1 MKYTFTI
8 VLTFVSMIAFG
19 QVEEW
24 IKQAK
29 TAEGKAKVD
38 LYNQIAEHYTFDS
51 EPFSA
56 KTYAQKAIEIADDLD
71 YNNGLAVGYFY
82 LAEAYSL
89 NDEISTAEKTYK
101 KWYKLRKK
109 YGTEQQL
116 NWATIGMA
124 RFYQSQEHDRKTECY
139 FKKAL
144 KNVKED
150 SYREF
155 AILQSL
161 ADYYQHGKNY
171 RTDRELNLKKA
182 SKYLELVVESGR
194 KLYGKDFSIGNLNHY
209 FRTEIIKALENKQ
222 TNLANTIGEQWLKS
236 QAKFVDNE
244 TLCFTARRIARYF
257 FDKEIYTHIKLYLDK
272 SIAYAKKDGDN
283 RLIRIGLQ
291 NATYMMRFA
300 KEYEQALEYCFETLE
315 YGATYDYTLLRRL
328 KGCVYPMLK
337 ENNPTLTQKITT
349 QLEDWQKTLDK
360 SKYETV
366 YEGTEELL
374 TLMKK

>member
-1 MKYTFTI
+1 MSI
-8 VLTFVSMIAFG
+8 VVFG

-24 IKQAK
+24 IEQAK
-29 TAEGKAKVD
+29 TAEGKNKVD

-51 EPFSA
+51 ESFSA
-56 KTYAQKAIEIADDLD
+56 KTYAQKAIEIAEDLD
-71 YNNGLAVGYFY
+71 YYDGLAVSYFY
-82 LAEAYSL
+82 LAEAYNL
-89 NDEISTAEKTYK
+89 NNEVKNAEKTYK

-109 YGTEQQL
+109 HGSEEQI

-144 KNVKED
+144 KNADEG

-155 AILQSL
+155 AILQAL
-161 ADYYQHGKNY
+161 ADYYQHGKSY
-171 RTDRELNLKKA
+171 RTDRELNLKKGA
-182 SKYLELVVESGR
+182 KYFELMTESGR
-194 KLYGKDFSIGNLNHY
+194 KVYGKDFSTGNLDNY
-209 FRTEIIKALENKQ
+209 FSTELVKALDNKQ

-236 QAKFVDNE
+236 KAKFVNDE
-244 TLCFTARRIARYF
+244 SLYYTSRRIARYF
-257 FDKEIYTHIKLYLDK
+257 FDREVYTHIKPFLEK

-300 KEYEQALEYCFETLE
+300 KEYEQALNYCFETLE
-315 YGATYDYTLLRRL
+315 YEAREYALVRRL
-328 KGCVYPMLK
+328 NGCIYPMLK
-337 ENNPTLTQKITT
+337 ENDNALTQKTIT
-349 QLEDWQKTLDK
+349 QLEAWQKTVDK

-366 YEGTEELL
+366 YKGTEELL
-374 TLMKK
+374 TLMKSKL